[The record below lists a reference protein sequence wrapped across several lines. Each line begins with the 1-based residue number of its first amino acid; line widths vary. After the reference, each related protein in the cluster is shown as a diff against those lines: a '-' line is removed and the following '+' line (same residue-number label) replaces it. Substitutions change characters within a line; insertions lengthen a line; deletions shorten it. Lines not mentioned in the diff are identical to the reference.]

1 VASLSPRWVQREDVP
16 ASELKRE
23 LAIYR
28 EQALAEG
35 KAEERLEQIVTG
47 RLRKF
52 YEAFCL
58 LDQAWLRDEGSK
70 ARRVDEVI
78 KATIA
83 ATGENISVARF
94 IRYQLG
100 EQLDSAEPDGA

>member
-1 VASLSPRWVQREDVP
+1 VASLSPRWVSREDIP
-16 ASELKRE
+16 KSEVERE

-35 KAEERLEQIVTG
+35 KAEDRMEQIVTG

-70 ARRVDEVI
+70 PRRVDEVI
-78 KATIA
+78 KATVA

-100 EQLDSAEPDGA
+100 EQLDSGEPDGA